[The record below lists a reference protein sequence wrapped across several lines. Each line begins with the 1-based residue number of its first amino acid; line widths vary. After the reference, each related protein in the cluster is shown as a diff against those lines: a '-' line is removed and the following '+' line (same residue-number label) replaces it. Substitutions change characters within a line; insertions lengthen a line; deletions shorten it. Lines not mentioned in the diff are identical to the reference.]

1 MIWSGQLGLSK
12 GWETWPA
19 LWLYRLVKK
28 KELRR
33 WLDGVGFCRE
43 GESVV
48 FADMEEDPAVG
59 GEQSSD
65 SKGSLWSRA
74 ARRFGEAE
82 LQVQEAHV
90 EKERGWR

>member
-1 MIWSGQLGLSK
+1 MIWSGQLGLSE

-19 LWLYRLVKK
+19 LWLYRVVKKK

-33 WLDGVGFCRE
+33 WLDGVGLCRE
-43 GESVV
+43 GESIV

-65 SKGSLWSRA
+65 SKGSLMEQGRQA
-74 ARRFGEAE
+74 VG
-82 LQVQEAHV
+82 
-90 EKERGWR
+90 RG